1 MGEPQPRWPH
11 TGAFPEWTWQ
21 VSDNLRQTT
30 TDGLRRAQDGK
41 RLADLN
47 GNAEAS
53 RNYGFQIE
61 IYEQYAAEL
70 DQRDAEARDQYAREH
85 SEWRDRNSYIGSR
98 NGLWAD
104 VLRWARSGELPA
116 DWRSHLPG
124 YCARIA
130 AIAGEELRDD
140 IDGLVLHEFTTL
152 PPQPWEPYATG
163 GDWRTAL
170 DAWYRDSLALHD
182 RTHQQDEE
190 LNASKPQQF
199 RLPPPMPGPYD
210 APSPAIIDMTRRGF
224 MDEADRALRDAD
236 WAAAQ
241 TINHARGR
249 DRLEAWYRAGL
260 TAGGTGEDWTGW
272 YRDRITNTWDRRHD
286 DIYGA
291 KLIASDRELARLDDG
306 PNATLDPSPAAAGGW
321 VRIPVQALPD
331 YWHCGT
337 AELLPTVPTRPVRA
351 CPPPHPWKQA
361 SQM

>member
-1 MGEPQPRWPH
+1 MGEQQPRWPH

-21 VSDNLRQTT
+21 VSENLRQTT

-41 RLADLN
+41 RLADRN

-70 DQRDAEARDQYAREH
+70 DQRDAEARDQYARAYQ
-85 SEWRDRNSYIGSR
+85 EWSARERYTGIR

-116 DWRSHLPG
+116 DWRIHLPG
-124 YCARIA
+124 YHAGIA
-130 AIAGEELRDD
+130 AMAGEQVRDD
-140 IDGLVLHEFTTL
+140 IDGLALHEFATL
-152 PPQPWEPYATG
+152 PTQPWEPFAAG

-182 RTHQQDEE
+182 RTHQQTEE
-190 LNASKPQQF
+190 LTASKPQPF
-199 RLPPPMPGPYD
+199 RLPTRPMPDAYD
-210 APSPAIIDMTRRGF
+210 PHIVYDDVEDLDAL
-224 MDEADRALRDAD
+224 RALRDAD
-236 WAAAQ
+236 LAAAKA
-241 TINHARGR
+241 TNHDRGR

-260 TAGGTGEDWTGW
+260 TAGGTGDDWIGW
-272 YRDRITNTWDRRHD
+272 YHDRINTWDRRHD
-286 DIYGA
+286 NIYGA
-291 KLIASDRELARLDDG
+291 AVINSGRELAKLTD
-306 PNATLDPSPAAAGGW
+306 PAAATLEPTPAAAGGW
-321 VRIPVQALPD
+321 VRIPMQALPG
-331 YWHCGT
+331 YWHVGT

-351 CPPPHPWKQA
+351 CSPPPPWKQA